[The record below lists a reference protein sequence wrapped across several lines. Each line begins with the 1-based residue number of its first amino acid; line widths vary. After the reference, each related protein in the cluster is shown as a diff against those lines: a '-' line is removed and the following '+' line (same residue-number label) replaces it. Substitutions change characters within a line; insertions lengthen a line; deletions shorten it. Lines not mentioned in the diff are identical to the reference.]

1 MINELQQIGVIATA
15 GAFGAIIG
23 LEREYS
29 RKPAGLRTH
38 MLVAAASAMLVVL
51 GNIVLDEFKSE
62 HDASATLSAD
72 PIRVIQAIVV
82 GISFLGAGTIIRGKR
97 NQIEGLTTA
106 ASVLL
111 TSAIGI
117 AVAIGSLML
126 AAGITAL
133 TVIVLVCVG
142 WIEDIMNRNRNQ
154 RDAGN

>member
-1 MINELQQIGVIATA
+1 
-15 GAFGAIIG
+15 
-23 LEREYS
+23 
-29 RKPAGLRTH
+29 
-38 MLVAAASAMLVVL
+38 
-51 GNIVLDEFKSE
+51 
-62 HDASATLSAD
+62 
-72 PIRVIQAIVV
+72 
-82 GISFLGAGTIIRGKR
+82 KR

-106 ASVLL
+106 ASILL

-126 AAGITAL
+126 AAGVTAL